1 MYNELKIFRGRTFGL
16 GDALRS
22 LYDGREKCFWMLRGE
37 EYSGLEWGTD
47 NVDPKPTEQELLTEL
62 ARLRAE
68 YDATVYQQKR
78 KVEYPPVEDFIDAM
92 VKGDEEQKQAYIDA
106 CLAVKA
112 KYPKPSEV

>member
-16 GDALRS
+16 GDALQS
-22 LYDGREKCFWMLRGE
+22 LYDGKEKCFWMLRGG
-37 EYSGLEWGTD
+37 EYSGLEWGED
-47 NVDPKPTEQELLTEL
+47 NVDPKPTEQELETEL

-68 YDATVYQQKR
+68 YEATVYQQKR

-112 KYPKPSEV
+112 KYPKPAEA

>member
-22 LYDGREKCFWMLRGE
+22 LYDGKDNCYWMLRGE
-37 EYSGLEWGTD
+37 EYSGLEWGE
-47 NVDPKPTEQELLTEL
+47 NNELPKPTEAELQSEL
-62 ARLRAE
+62 DRIRAE
-68 YDATVYQQKR
+68 YEATVYQQRR
-78 KVEYPPVEDFIDAM
+78 KVEYPPIEDFIDAL